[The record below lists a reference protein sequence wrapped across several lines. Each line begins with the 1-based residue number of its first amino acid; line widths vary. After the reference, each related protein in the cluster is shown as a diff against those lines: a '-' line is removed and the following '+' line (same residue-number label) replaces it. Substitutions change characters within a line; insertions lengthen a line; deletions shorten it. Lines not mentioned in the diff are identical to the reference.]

1 MKAPW
6 PFGHLGLKVLSVA
19 FAVLLW
25 LFVSGDE
32 TVERGLRVPLEFQ
45 QFPGGLEMMG
55 EAPSLVDVRLRGA
68 SSALSR
74 LGPGDIVAQLDL
86 KSAVVGRRLF
96 QITPDQVRTPF
107 GVQVVQVTPP
117 SIALVFE
124 PQVTKQVPVAA
135 SLEGDPAPG
144 FVVGQILAAPASVEV
159 VGPQSAVARVTEAV
173 TEAISLAGARA
184 TVSDTVSVG
193 FIDPAVR
200 LKTPRLAQI
209 SVEIVPGPVERTV
222 RERPVHLMNLG
233 ANLVVRA
240 VPSSVDVVVRGSRD
254 GVNRVDGASV
264 TASVDLAGLGAGSY
278 TLPVRVETPPRAGVA
293 RILPATVQVSITS
306 GKD

>member
-6 PFGHLGLKVLSVA
+6 PFGHLGLKALSVA

-45 QFPGGLEMMG
+45 QFPDGLEMIG
-55 EAPSLVDVRLRGA
+55 ESPSLVDVRVRGA

-86 KSAVVGRRLF
+86 KSANVGRRLF
-96 QITPDQVRTPF
+96 QITPEQVRIPY

-124 PQVTKQVPVAA
+124 PQVTKQVPVAP

-144 FVVGQILAAPASVEV
+144 FVVGQVLAAPAAVEV
-159 VGPQSAVARVTEAV
+159 VGPESAVARVTEAV
-173 TEAISLAGARA
+173 TEAISVAGARA
-184 TVSDTVSVG
+184 AVADTVSVG
-193 FIDPAVR
+193 FVDPAVR

-209 SVEIVPGPVERTV
+209 TVDIIPGPVERTV
-222 RERPVHLMNLG
+222 RERPVHLMNAG
-233 ANLVVRA
+233 ATLVVRA
-240 VPSSVDVVVRGSRD
+240 VPSAVDVVLRGSRE
-254 GVNRVDGASV
+254 GVNRVDAASV
-264 TASVDLAGLGAGSY
+264 SAFVDLAGLGAGSY
-278 TLPVRVETPPRAGVA
+278 TLPVRVENPPRAGVA
-293 RILPATVQVSITS
+293 RVLPATVQVSITS

>member
-25 LFVSGDE
+25 LFVSGDD

-96 QITPDQVRTPF
+96 QITPEQVRTPF

>member
-1 MKAPW
+1 MRAPW
-6 PFGHLGLKVLSVA
+6 PFGHFGLKALSVA

-45 QFPGGLEMMG
+45 QFPEGLEMMG
-55 EAPSLVDVRLRGA
+55 EAPSLVDVRVRGA

-86 KSAVVGRRLF
+86 KSADVGRRLF
-96 QITPDQVRTPF
+96 QITPEQVRTPF

-117 SIALVFE
+117 TIALVFE
-124 PQVTKQVPVAA
+124 PQASKQVPVAP

-144 FVVGQILAAPASVEV
+144 FVVGQIMAAPSSVEV
-159 VGPQSAVARVTEAV
+159 VGPESAVARVTEAV
-173 TEAISLAGARA
+173 TEAISVAGARA

-193 FIDPAVR
+193 FIDSAVR

-209 SVEIVPGPVERTV
+209 IVEIIPGPVERTI
-222 RERPVHLMNLG
+222 RERPVHLMNIG
-233 ANLVVRA
+233 GNLVVRA
-240 VPSSVDVVVRGSRD
+240 TPSAVDVVLRGSRD
-254 GVNRVDGASV
+254 GVNRVEASSV

-278 TLPVRVETPPRAGVA
+278 TLPVRVENPPRAGVA
-293 RILPATVQVSITS
+293 RVLPATVQVSITS